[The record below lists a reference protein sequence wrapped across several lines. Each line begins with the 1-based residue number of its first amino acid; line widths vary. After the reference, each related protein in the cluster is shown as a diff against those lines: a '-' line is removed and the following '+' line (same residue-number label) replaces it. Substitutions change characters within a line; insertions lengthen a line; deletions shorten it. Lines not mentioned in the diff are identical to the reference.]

1 MPENQRTQQQN
12 EERSRILTEAT
23 NKLET
28 SMRDFLVAA
37 YLQAIPCKKFCGF
50 WCALGTIGEKR
61 PLVNREH
68 MLPYLGSACSLS
80 KNELERIP
88 DKDFHSMVR
97 QACGDA
103 PSEELRRDVLG
114 CLDIAGFFN
123 LYILDIHYVPLM
135 GGTLYRMLAD
145 QYPALGSITPSKWKG
160 MNYKARDHRHN
171 DIGHVNSHTFRKMSL
186 AAWRADANDW
196 VKVADCLHNADN
208 DALYAAIKN
217 AIKYADK
224 SESYTLV
231 PLQELADTCGRF
243 TAEEV
248 AKILQE
254 FDYTPRD
261 GAVFCDK
268 NIALHFLSYAA
279 DQLQRTNTEQSL
291 RQDYSQRRAQT
302 PAADSTEVAQ
312 DVLDRHLK
320 KVPALHCLPGCTA
333 EPLDGRALTELVQTH
348 YLVLTSSLLKS
359 AEGRQFVTSRL
370 MPALQHVGR
379 DPREALIL
387 DSTMMYHLLQEQ
399 QEYTRLAET
408 YRRTLWIPQ
417 REDER
422 SAMAQRLQE
431 LRKAD
436 SAYRFFNQTRLPLLG
451 APDPLADEE
460 TSLLGL
466 MESHP
471 FDRFCVLLC
480 GAAGFVRKVDRQHL
494 PFVLVGRVRSGAERP
509 VCTLFPQLMPPAR
522 ADRDDP
528 LLKELVEEYSA
539 SLMVEPAVEADEEPA
554 EETPAPA
561 PVETPAPVV
570 NPAPV
575 EKPAPAPVP
584 KPQPTPRHGTADFAP
599 DLPLRRMDDTR
610 LPCHVRPAAGLVL
623 TTEDGA
629 PVTLGGPLMEDTE
642 EAKGGEGSLFLTDL
656 PGQVAKIYNPEHLT
670 AGRRDK
676 LDAMLRHD
684 PKIRGVCWPTHM
696 LYTRDGEFLGYTM
709 PRAPEGALPFS
720 KSVLRIGS
728 PSVHEQLLPSWDR
741 MDLVQT
747 ARSAANLV
755 ALLHRHNILMGDVNA
770 GNFMVAPQNSS
781 EVFLVDTDSFQL
793 GGFPCPVGVAD
804 FTHPGTA
811 KRLGVAGELKYDT
824 FLRTKDEE
832 NYVLAILLFK
842 LLFLNQ
848 NPFVTKTSMTYRE
861 AMAARK
867 FSYALD
873 GDDYDVPAGDS
884 WMIWKNLPHDVANAF
899 TAAFTKWQC
908 ATAEDWVRLLDRYA
922 NSIRK
927 FGFSREL
934 APAKYHEFRPD
945 DPIYVDLVCP
955 CCHKEFNIHKNRYAK
970 LHDEYHT
977 PIFCRSCETSLRLH
991 GTEVLPNS
999 LTCVKCGKPYDAT
1012 FRDTMF
1018 ALAEPQRAVCP
1029 RCRQRRPYFKR

>member
-1 MPENQRTQQQN
+1 MNHIQLAKQQN
-12 EERSRILTEAT
+12 EERSRILAVAT

-37 YLQAIPCKKFCGF
+37 YLQAIPCGKFCGF
-50 WCALGTIGEKR
+50 WCALGSVQGGYPPIVER
-61 PLVNREH
+61 YQ
-68 MLPYLGSACSLS
+68 MLPYLGSACKIPESELR
-80 KNELERIP
+80 KLPNESFYL
-88 DKDFHSMVR
+88 MVR
-97 QACGDA
+97 QVCGDA
-103 PSEELRRDVLG
+103 PSEELRRNVLG
-114 CLDIAGFFN
+114 CLDITGFFK
-123 LYILDIHYVPLM
+123 LCLLDANRAPLM
-135 GGTLYRMLAD
+135 GGTLYQMLAD
-145 QYPALGSITPSKWKG
+145 EYPAVRRLTPDEWKE
-160 MNYKARDHRHN
+160 MNDKARQHRN
-171 DIGHVNSHTFRKMSL
+171 ENIGHVNSHTYRQMSL

-196 VKVADCLHNADN
+196 VRIADCLHNADN
-208 DALYAAIKN
+208 DARYIAIKKS
-217 AIKYADK
+217 IKYADK

-231 PLQELADTCGRF
+231 PLRELADACGCF
-243 TAEEV
+243 TAAEV
-248 AKILQE
+248 AEIMQV

-268 NIALHFLSYAA
+268 DIALHFLSYAA
-279 DQLQRTNTEQSL
+279 EQLQRTNTVQSL
-291 RQDYSQRRAQT
+291 RQDYSKLRAQT
-302 PAADSTEVAQ
+302 PAADSTEVAR
-312 DVLDRHLK
+312 DVLDMHLK
-320 KVPALHCLPGCTA
+320 KVPALRYLPDCTA
-333 EPLDGRALTELVQTH
+333 EPLGGHALTELVQTH
-348 YLVLTSSLLKS
+348 YIVLTSSLLKS

-399 QEYTRLAET
+399 QEYARLAET
-408 YRRTLWIPQ
+408 YRRTLWTPQ
-417 REDER
+417 RENER

-436 SAYRFFNQTRLPLLG
+436 SAYRFFNQTKLPLLG

-460 TSLLGL
+460 TSLLCL

-494 PFVLVGRVRSGAERP
+494 PFVLVGRVRSGAESP

-528 LLKELVEEYSA
+528 LLKELVGEYGA
-539 SLMVEPAVEADEEPA
+539 SLMVEPADKADEEPA

-570 NPAPV
+570 
-575 EKPAPAPVP
+575 KPAPAPVP
-584 KPQPTPRHGTADFAP
+584 KPQPPPRHGTADFAP

-728 PSVHEQLLPSWDR
+728 PSVHEQLLPAWDR

-755 ALLHRHNILMGDVNA
+755 AQLHRRNILMGDVNA

-884 WMIWKNLPHDVANAF
+884 WMIWKNLPRDVANAF

-908 ATAEDWVRLLDRYA
+908 ATAEDWVRLLDKYA

-991 GTEVLPNS
+991 GTEVLPDS

>member
-1 MPENQRTQQQN
+1 MNHMQLAKQEND
-12 EERSRILTEAT
+12 ERSRLLAVAT

-28 SMRDFLVAA
+28 SMLDFLVAA
-37 YLQAIPCKKFCGF
+37 YLQAIPCKNFCGF
-50 WCALGTIGEKR
+50 WCALGHVQSTYR
-61 PLVNREH
+61 PIVERYQ
-68 MLPYLGSACSLS
+68 MLPYLGSAC
-80 KNELERIP
+80 RIP
-88 DKDFHSMVR
+88 ESELRKLPNESFYRMVR
-97 QACGDA
+97 QVCGDA
-103 PSEELRRDVLG
+103 PSEELRRNVLG
-114 CLDIAGFFN
+114 CLDITGFFK
-123 LYILDIHYVPLM
+123 LCLLDANCAALM
-135 GGTLYRMLAD
+135 GGTLYQMLAD
-145 QYPALGSITPSKWKG
+145 EYPAVSRLTPDEWKE
-160 MNYKARDHRHN
+160 MNDKARRHRN
-171 DIGHVNSHTFRKMSL
+171 ENIGHVNSHTYRQMSL

-196 VKVADCLHNADN
+196 VRIADCLHNADN
-208 DALYAAIKN
+208 DARYIAIKKS
-217 AIKYADK
+217 IKYADK

-231 PLQELADTCGRF
+231 PLRELADACGCF
-243 TAEEV
+243 TVAEV
-248 AKILQE
+248 AEILQV

-268 NIALHFLSYAA
+268 DIALHFLSYAA
-279 DQLQRTNTEQSL
+279 EQLQRTNTVQSL
-291 RQDYSQRRAQT
+291 RQDYFKLRAQT
-302 PAADSTEVAQ
+302 PAADSTQVAQ
-312 DVLDRHLK
+312 DVLDMHLK
-320 KVPALHCLPGCTA
+320 KVPALHCLPDCTA
-333 EPLDGRALTELVQTH
+333 EPLGGRALTELVQTH
-348 YLVLTSSLLKS
+348 YIVLTSSLLKS

-399 QEYTRLAET
+399 QEYNRLAET

-422 SAMAQRLQE
+422 SAMAQQLQE

-460 TSLLGL
+460 TSLLNL

-494 PFVLVGRVRSGAERP
+494 PFVLVGRVRGGAESP

-522 ADRDDP
+522 ADRDEP
-528 LLKELVEEYSA
+528 LLQELVGEYGA
-539 SLMVEPAVEADEEPA
+539 SLMVEPADEPA
-554 EETPAPA
+554 DDTPVPVETPAPVVKPA
-561 PVETPAPVV
+561 PVETPAP
-570 NPAPV
+570 
-575 EKPAPAPVP
+575 APAPN
-584 KPQPTPRHGTADFAP
+584 PQPTPRHGTAAFAP

-610 LPCHVRPAAGLVL
+610 LPCRVRPAAGLVL

-629 PVTLGGPLMEDTE
+629 PVTLGGPLMEDAE

-656 PGQVAKIYNPEHLT
+656 PGQVAKLYNAEHLT

-696 LYTRDGEFLGYTM
+696 LYTADGEFLGYTM
-709 PRAPEGALPFS
+709 PRAPEGSLPFS

-755 ALLHRHNILMGDVNA
+755 AQLHRRNILMGDVNA
-770 GNFMVAPQNSS
+770 GNFMVNPQNSS
-781 EVFLVDTDSFQL
+781 EVCLVDTDSFQL

-848 NPFVTKTSMTYRE
+848 NPFVTKTAMTYRE
-861 AMAARK
+861 AMAAKK
-867 FSYALD
+867 FPYALD

-884 WMIWKNLPHDVANAF
+884 WMIWKNLPRRVTDAF
-899 TAAFTKWQC
+899 TAAFTRWQC
-908 ATAEDWVRLLDRYA
+908 ATAEDWVSLMDSYA
-922 NSIRK
+922 GSIRK

-991 GTEVLPNS
+991 GTEVLPDS

-1018 ALAEPQRAVCP
+1018 AMAEPQRAVCP